1 MSQVAR
7 IVSTVITFYGWV
19 MVVYI
24 LMSWIPMKAGG
35 FVYDVYRGL
44 GDLVEPYLGVFRRLI
59 PPIGIVDVSPLVA
72 FFVLQVLN
80 SVIYRLL
87 SSL

>member
-1 MSQVAR
+1 MTQVAQ
-7 IVSTVITFYGWV
+7 IVSTVITFYGWI

-24 LMSWIPMKAGG
+24 LMSWIPMKGGG

-44 GDLVEPYLGVFRRLI
+44 GDLVEPYLSVFRRLI